1 MSLADTSKQVRTSV
15 GMEVVQ
21 ASLEVDHRHAVY
33 YLGDTPLVKADPPPK
48 RTVCGLR
55 RVTFW
60 LTMCIVLM
68 TIVVFAIAIGLAM
81 GLTHQNNSRM
91 NFWADTLNSTT
102 PISCPSADNSI
113 QTMNAQKYLIH
124 CDYDFMGDKSI
135 LMMLPNMTLHDCLY
149 ACDSMNAIQQR
160 DDIGSTFYDQDTLVQ
175 QPGNCWCVGNA
186 TQTTRAP
193 GRVAAIPQK

>member
-1 MSLADTSKQVRTSV
+1 MPSILGKALTSKIFTIMSLADTSKQVRTSV

-81 GLTHQNNSRM
+81 GLTHQN
-91 NFWADTLNSTT
+91 STNI
-102 PISCPSADNSI
+102 P
-113 QTMNAQKYLIH
+113 
-124 CDYDFMGDKSI
+124 F
-135 LMMLPNMTLHDCLY
+135 LHR
-149 ACDSMNAIQQR
+149 S
-160 DDIGSTFYDQDTLVQ
+160 SH
-175 QPGNCWCVGNA
+175 
-186 TQTTRAP
+186 
-193 GRVAAIPQK
+193 